1 MGIRAAWKG
10 LWSRALPPQPEG
22 KASAAGPLIVA
33 TAGVGQPRYTPV
45 RYDRLAAEGF
55 NANAVAYRCV
65 TDIAQ
70 GIGSLSW
77 TLRRRGATSF
87 LDTHPLLTLLAR
99 PNPGS
104 SGARLFEAVAA
115 FYLLAGN
122 SYLEGVAPASD
133 AAPRELWPLRP
144 DRMRVIP
151 GSQGLPQGYEYEANG
166 RKARWAADPIAGRS
180 PILHL
185 KSFHPTDDWYGL
197 SRIEAAARAIDAH
210 NESGA
215 HNLALL
221 QNGARPSG
229 AVVFK
234 PTDATGHPAQLSDA
248 QRREIQ
254 EQLEDRFQGP
264 RNAGRPLFLEGDF
277 NWLEMGLSP
286 KDMDFLQLKAM
297 SAREIALAFGYPA
310 YLLGLPEG
318 ATFSNVAE
326 ARLHLWE
333 QTILPLAE
341 LLRDELANWLLP
353 RFGDDLELDFDRD
366 RISALSARR
375 RQVWERVARADFL
388 TLNERRARSAMGRS
402 WSIRKNAARRKLRS
416 PPWPAQA
423 GSRSIRPNSRCS
435 PPNSASRRPTC
446 RDWRR

>member
-1 MGIRAAWKG
+1 MGVRAAWKA
-10 LWSRALPPQPEG
+10 LWSRGERIGAEV
-22 KASAAGPLIVA
+22 KTSATGPAIVA

-55 NANAVAYRCV
+55 NANAVVYRCV

-77 TLRRRGATSF
+77 TLRRKRAADF
-87 LDTHPLLTLLAR
+87 FDTHPLLTLLAR
-99 PNPGS
+99 PHPGA
-104 SGARLFEAVAA
+104 SGMRLFEAAA
-115 FYLLAGN
+115 AYYLLAGN
-122 SYLEGVAPASD
+122 SYLEGVAPNGD

-151 GSQGLPQGYEYEANG
+151 GPQGLPEGYEYEANG
-166 RKARWAADPIAGRS
+166 RKVRWPADPIAGRS
-180 PILHL
+180 PILHI
-185 KSFHPTDDWYGL
+185 KSFHPTEDWYGL
-197 SRIEAAARAIDAH
+197 SRIEAAARAIDGH

-234 PTDATGHPAQLSDA
+234 PTDAAGHPAQLSEQ
-248 QRREIQ
+248 QRRDIQ
-254 EQLEDRFQGP
+254 EQIEERFQGP

-286 KDMDFLQLKAM
+286 KDMDFINLKAS
-297 SAREIALAFGYPA
+297 SAREIALAFGYPG

-326 ARLHLWE
+326 ARLALWE
-333 QTILPLAE
+333 QTILPLAD
-341 LLRDELANWLLP
+341 LIRDELMHWLVP
-353 RFGDDLELDFDRD
+353 RFGEDLELDYDRD
-366 RISALSARR
+366 RISALAERR
-375 RQVWERVARADFL
+375 RQVWERVQRADFL
-388 TLNERRARSAMGRS
+388 TINERRAEVGFGPIAGGDVV
-402 WSIRKNAARRKLRS
+402 AA
-416 PPWPAQA
+416 AQSQ
-423 GSRSIRPNSRCS
+423 GLKMMNTDIHG
-435 PPNSASRRPTC
+435 
-446 RDWRR
+446 